1 MSKLMEIIDKSP
13 DFKNGTCSF
22 KFLDT
27 TFNQLTRKIG
37 SKEGANFTTAK
48 AGDILSKELLQ
59 TLNTKQIALK
69 DKVLK
74 WQDEINKWVTD
85 KNTNKNINANLM
97 NYIFT
102 SVVDYTSKYVPG
114 ETLADYYLLSEVV
127 SAEKELYEFTSYYTT
142 QYIIYLQNILKEW
155 SKDKLYFSCIKKV
168 YGTVYFN
175 FDIEEWKL
183 TDAAGLVTTTE
194 GGGKA
199 RTIRVSGFENM
210 KLGEHKRVTYY
221 AYYSTSSNP
230 QVIYK
235 GYVYFNIKRTALG
248 SQKDDGK
255 FDFWLSSWAGKGL
268 VSHYSEMKVE
278 EYTGKHSPHFDAE
291 PKDLNINWVKTRVLL

>member
-1 MSKLMEIIDKSP
+1 MEIIDKSP

-102 SVVDYTSKYVPG
+102 SVVDYTSKYIPG

>member
-48 AGDILSKELLQ
+48 VGDILSKELLQ

-69 DKVLK
+69 NKVLK

-255 FDFWLSSWAGKGL
+255 FDFWLSSWAGEGL

>member
-102 SVVDYTSKYVPG
+102 SVVDYTSKYIPG

>member
-13 DFKNGTCSF
+13 NFRNGTCSF

-85 KNTNKNINANLM
+85 KNTNKGINANLM

-102 SVVDYTSKYVPG
+102 SVVDYTSKYVP
-114 ETLADYYLLSEVV
+114 EVTLADYYLLSEVV

-175 FDIEEWKL
+175 FDIEQWYI

-255 FDFWLSSWAGKGL
+255 FDFWLSSWAGEGL

-291 PKDLNINWVKTRVLL
+291 PKNLNINWVKTRVLL

>member
-1 MSKLMEIIDKSP
+1 MEIIDKSP

-69 DKVLK
+69 DKILK

-102 SVVDYTSKYVPG
+102 SVVDYTSKYIPG

>member
-37 SKEGANFTTAK
+37 SKEGASFTTAK

>member
-69 DKVLK
+69 DKILK

-102 SVVDYTSKYVPG
+102 SVVDYTSKYIPG

-221 AYYSTSSNP
+221 AYYSTSGNP
-230 QVIYK
+230 Q

-255 FDFWLSSWAGKGL
+255 FDFWLSSWAGEGL

>member
-102 SVVDYTSKYVPG
+102 SVVDYTSKYVPR

>member
-102 SVVDYTSKYVPG
+102 SVVDYTSKYIPG

-127 SAEKELYEFTSYYTT
+127 SAEKKLYEFTSYYTT

>member
-1 MSKLMEIIDKSP
+1 MSKLMEIINKSP

-69 DKVLK
+69 DKILK

-102 SVVDYTSKYVPG
+102 SVVDYTSKYIPG

>member
-69 DKVLK
+69 DKILK

-85 KNTNKNINANLM
+85 KNTNKNINTNLM

-102 SVVDYTSKYVPG
+102 SVVDYTSKYIPG

-255 FDFWLSSWAGKGL
+255 FDFWLSSWAGEGL

>member
-69 DKVLK
+69 DKILK

-102 SVVDYTSKYVPG
+102 SVVDYTSKYVPR

>member
-221 AYYSTSSNP
+221 AYYSTSGNP

>member
-1 MSKLMEIIDKSP
+1 MSKVKEGVTEDKINELIN
-13 DFKNGTCSF
+13 DETWF
-22 KFLDT
+22 
-27 TFNQLTRKIG
+27 IG
-37 SKEGANFTTAK
+37 S
-48 AGDILSKELLQ
+48 
-59 TLNTKQIALK
+59 
-69 DKVLK
+69 
-74 WQDEINKWVTD
+74 
-85 KNTNKNINANLM
+85 
-97 NYIFT
+97 
-102 SVVDYTSKYVPG
+102 
-114 ETLADYYLLSEVV
+114 EV
-127 SAEKELYEFTSYYTT
+127 S
-142 QYIIYLQNILKEW
+142 
-155 SKDKLYFSCIKKV
+155 D
-168 YGTVYFN
+168 YFN

>member
-69 DKVLK
+69 DKILK

-102 SVVDYTSKYVPG
+102 SVVDYTSKYIPG

-255 FDFWLSSWAGKGL
+255 FDFWLSSWAGEGL

>member
-210 KLGEHKRVTYY
+210 KLGEHKHVTYY

>member
-69 DKVLK
+69 DKILK

>member
-69 DKVLK
+69 NKVLK

-102 SVVDYTSKYVPG
+102 SVVDYTSKYIPG

>member
-37 SKEGANFTTAK
+37 SKEGASFTTAK

-210 KLGEHKRVTYY
+210 KLGEYKRVTYY

>member
-69 DKVLK
+69 DKILK

-102 SVVDYTSKYVPG
+102 SVVDYTSKYIPG

-142 QYIIYLQNILKEW
+142 QYIIYLQDILKEW

-230 QVIYK
+230 RVIYK

>member
-59 TLNTKQIALK
+59 TLNTKQIVLK

-74 WQDEINKWVTD
+74 WQDEINKWVTN

-102 SVVDYTSKYVPG
+102 SVVDYTSKYIPG

>member
-255 FDFWLSSWAGKGL
+255 FDFWLSSWAGEGL

-291 PKDLNINWVKTRVLL
+291 PKDLNINWVKTRILL

>member
-69 DKVLK
+69 DKILK

-102 SVVDYTSKYVPG
+102 SVVDYTSKYIPG

-221 AYYSTSSNP
+221 AYYSTNGNP

-255 FDFWLSSWAGKGL
+255 FDFWLSSWAGEGL

>member
-37 SKEGANFTTAK
+37 SKEGASFTTAK
-48 AGDILSKELLQ
+48 ARDILSKELLQ
-59 TLNTKQIALK
+59 TLNTKQIVLK

-74 WQDEINKWVTD
+74 WQDEINKWVTN

-102 SVVDYTSKYVPG
+102 SVVDYTSKYIPG
-114 ETLADYYLLSEVV
+114 ETLADYYLLAEVV